1 MNKFKW
7 DKLHVSVPMILSKEM
22 FGDSSGFGFNVC
34 LVDRASLFVN
44 VFERKVICQNVYVG
58 YYIVRT
64 KSRSVC
70 GIVTVS
76 M

>member
-7 DKLHVSVPMILSKEM
+7 DKLHVSVSVCQC
-22 FGDSSGFGFNVC
+22 GGFGFNVC

-64 KSRSVC
+64 KSKSVC